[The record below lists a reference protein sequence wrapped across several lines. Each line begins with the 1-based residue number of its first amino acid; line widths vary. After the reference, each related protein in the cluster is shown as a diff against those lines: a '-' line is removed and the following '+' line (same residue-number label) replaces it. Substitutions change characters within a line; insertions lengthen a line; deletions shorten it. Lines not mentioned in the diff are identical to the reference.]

1 MNIDNIHFISKPILG
16 GAELIASKIA
26 DNTNSA
32 VVSIFRLAPTQIGEV
47 KIYGLLYFFKN
58 IFFIKKTFCHTPA
71 SYLFV
76 YFFYIFRRFK
86 IVYVLH
92 SRLNLIKK
100 YINLI
105 EFISKQKK
113 IICVSQ
119 SVFNEASKRF
129 PLSKVKLIQNIPLHI
144 NNEDNE
150 RSNAKNT
157 RFFYIG
163 RLSDEKGIIE
173 FIKFLKNNNKK
184 VSLEIIGECN
194 PKQLERIKNIKYR
207 YITLHGWK
215 NNPYSEITKKDA
227 IVIPSKSE
235 SYSLVLHEAI
245 HLGIRTYICDE
256 SLLVNLSEDAK
267 ENIVLVD
274 SYDEIYMHLQKTPV
288 NNLNEKKYI
297 NHDEMLNK
305 WIMEYIKI

>member
-1 MNIDNIHFISKPILG
+1 MKSDSIHFISKPILG
-16 GAELIASKIA
+16 GAELIACKIA

-32 VVSIFRLAPTQIGEV
+32 VISIFRFTSTKVGEV
-47 KIYGLLYFFKN
+47 NIYGLLYFFRN
-58 IFFIKKTFCHTPA
+58 MLFVKKTFCHTPA

-76 YFFYIFRRFK
+76 YFFYIFRRFE

-100 YINLI
+100 YINFI
-105 EFISKQKK
+105 GFISQKKK

-129 PLSKVKLIQNIPLHI
+129 PLSNIKLIPNIPLHI
-144 NNEDNE
+144 NHEDKK
-150 RSNAKNT
+150 RSDAQNT
-157 RFFYIG
+157 RFIYIG

-173 FIKFLKNNNKK
+173 FIKFLKINNKK
-184 VSLEIIGECN
+184 ESLEIIGEGDL
-194 PKQLERIKNIKYR
+194 KQLERIKNINYR
-207 YITLHGWK
+207 NITFHGWK
-215 NNPYSEITKKDA
+215 KNPYSDITKKDV

-245 HLGIRTYICDE
+245 HLGIRTYIFDG
-256 SLLVNLSEDAK
+256 SLLVNLSEDGK
-267 ENIVLVD
+267 ENTVLVN
-274 SYDEIYMHLQKTPV
+274 SYDEIYMHLQKKPV
-288 NNLNEKKYI
+288 NNLSSKDI
-297 NHDEMLNK
+297 NYDEMLNN